1 MGKGFFKV
9 PAAKNEAVL
18 SYAPGSEE
26 RKNVLN
32 AYKKMYNNSVEVP
45 MYINGEYVK
54 TGQNTNNE
62 SSSRSSTYNREI
74 SYC

>member
-26 RKNVLN
+26 RKNVL
-32 AYKKMYNNSVEVP
+32 KKMSDAVP
-45 MYINGEYVK
+45 GRRYPDVDRD
-54 TGQNTNNE
+54 
-62 SSSRSSTYNREI
+62 S
-74 SYC
+74 C